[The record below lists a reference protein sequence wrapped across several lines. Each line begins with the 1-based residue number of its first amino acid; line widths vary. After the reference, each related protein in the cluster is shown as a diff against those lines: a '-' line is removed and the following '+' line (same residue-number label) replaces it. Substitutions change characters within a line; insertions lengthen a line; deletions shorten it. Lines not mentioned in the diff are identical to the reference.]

1 MTPPDPKLSLGQRL
15 EPKYPVLYLWS
26 SAKIHSCI
34 FFRSRY
40 LERVAKQRIK
50 ARGPGR
56 LSADETAKLD
66 DRLLDA
72 AQDVFL
78 DQGFARS
85 TVDAIAK
92 AAGATRKTVYARY
105 ANKEE
110 IFAAVIA
117 RLLDANIIMPTLD
130 SAVDT
135 KDPRARLLKLAN
147 ASIDFVSAPQM
158 ARINRLLF
166 AETYQTPELAKLAAD
181 LYDRQITSVQTEL
194 EALKAEGH
202 LPNLPTPRLAAVLF
216 IESVSSTPRLRAVF
230 GPGAT
235 IPKKQ
240 VAAFTEV
247 AVDVFL
253 AGCGRHPA
261 S

>member
-1 MTPPDPKLSLGQRL
+1 M
-15 EPKYPVLYLWS
+15 
-26 SAKIHSCI
+26 
-34 FFRSRY
+34 
-40 LERVAKQRIK
+40 AKQKLK

-56 LSADETAKLD
+56 LSAEETAKLE

-78 DQGFARS
+78 EQGFARS

-110 IFAAVIA
+110 IFAAVVA
-117 RLLDANIIMPTLD
+117 RLLNANIIMPILD
-130 SAVDT
+130 TMTDT
-135 KDPRARLLKLAN
+135 KDPRARLLKLAQ

-166 AETYQTPELAKLAAD
+166 AETYQTPELVRLAAE
-181 LYDRQITSVQTEL
+181 LYDRQIANVQAVL
-194 EALKAEGH
+194 ETMKAEGH
-202 LPNLPTPRLAAVLF
+202 LPNLPESRIASILF

-240 VAAFTEV
+240 VATFTEM

-253 AGCGRHPA
+253 AGCGYSART
-261 S
+261 

>member
-1 MTPPDPKLSLGQRL
+1 M
-15 EPKYPVLYLWS
+15 
-26 SAKIHSCI
+26 
-34 FFRSRY
+34 
-40 LERVAKQRIK
+40 AKQRLK

-56 LSADETAKLD
+56 LSAEETAKLE

-72 AQDVFL
+72 AQEVFL
-78 DQGFARS
+78 EQGFARS

-92 AAGATRKTVYARY
+92 ASGATRKTVYARY

-110 IFAAVIA
+110 IFAAVVA
-117 RLLDANIIMPTLD
+117 RLLDANINMPTLD
-130 SAVDT
+130 TAADT
-135 KDPRARLLKLAN
+135 KDPRARLLKLAQ

-166 AETYQTPELAKLAAD
+166 AETYQTPELARLSVE
-181 LYDRQITSVQTEL
+181 LYDRQIANVQAAL
-194 EALKAEGH
+194 EALRAEGH
-202 LPNLPTPRLAAVLF
+202 LPKLPEPRLAAILF

-230 GPGAT
+230 GPSAT

-240 VAAFTEV
+240 VTTFTEM

-253 AGCGRHPA
+253 AGCGYKA
-261 S
+261 AV

>member
-1 MTPPDPKLSLGQRL
+1 
-15 EPKYPVLYLWS
+15 
-26 SAKIHSCI
+26 
-34 FFRSRY
+34 
-40 LERVAKQRIK
+40 VAKQKTK

-56 LSADETAKLD
+56 LSAEATAQLE

-72 AQDVFL
+72 AQEVFL
-78 DQGFARS
+78 EQGFARS
-85 TVDAIAK
+85 TMDAIAK
-92 AAGATRKTVYARY
+92 ASGATRKTVYARY

-117 RLLDANIIMPTLD
+117 RLLDANIIMPILD
-130 SAVDT
+130 SAADT
-135 KDPRARLLKLAN
+135 KDPRARLLKLAQ

-166 AETYQTPELAKLAAD
+166 AETYQTPELARLAAE
-181 LYDRQITSVQTEL
+181 LYDRQIANVQTAL

-202 LPNLPTPRLAAVLF
+202 LPNLPEPRLAAVLF

-230 GPGAT
+230 GPSAT

-240 VAAFTEV
+240 VATFTEM

-253 AGCGRHPA
+253 AGCGYRSA